1 MNPFPRT
8 FIVSGSAT
16 NWRNPPSYPF
26 PALAPT
32 FLTIA
37 VIDEEAISCSNE
49 EAIGA
54 INKAAIG
61 AIIAGTNRPFFVFL
75 FHALLFH

>member
-1 MNPFPRT
+1 MNPFLRT
-8 FIVSGSAT
+8 FIINGSAN
-16 NWRNPPSYPF
+16 NWRKSPSYPF
-26 PALAPT
+26 PALVPT

-37 VIDEEAISCSNE
+37 VIDEEAISCNNE

-61 AIIAGTNRPFFVFL
+61 AIIAGTNRTFFIFL

>member
-1 MNPFPRT
+1 MNSFPRT
-8 FIVSGSAT
+8 FIINGSAN

-26 PALAPT
+26 PALVLT
-32 FLTIA
+32 FLIIA
-37 VIDEEAISCSNE
+37 VIDEEAISCNNE

-54 INKAAIG
+54 INKAAMG
-61 AIIAGTNRPFFVFL
+61 AIIAGTNRPFFAFL